1 MHAIIVGGGIG
12 GLTTALALN
21 AQGIDATVFEA
32 VQDIRPLG
40 VGINLLPHAVSVL
53 AELGLLESL
62 GAHSIETKELI
73 FFSKHGKEIW
83 REPRGL
89 AAGYPVPQ
97 FSTHRGEFQA
107 LLLATATE
115 RLGQDHIKTGMS
127 YRRHNVLPHGGGV
140 DVWFENRKYG
150 TEVGPVHADLL
161 IGADGIHSTVRSGFY
176 PAEGPPRWSGAILW
190 RAAIESAPF
199 LSGRSMIMAGHSEQ
213 KLVVYPISKQA
224 LDQGRSLTN
233 WIAEL
238 RIGAPGAPV
247 PSRESWNKPGR
258 FEDFMPSFQGWAFD
272 WLDFPSLAAKTPEA
286 FEFPMVDRDPVEQW
300 SFGSATLLGDAAHP
314 MYPVGSNG
322 ASQAILDAETISRH
336 LAEAHDDIPG
346 ALKAYQTERL
356 PATAALVAA
365 NRRQGPEEV
374 MQIVEDRAPNG
385 FDQLEDI
392 ISQAELMTV
401 ASKYKQVAGFYR
413 AAVDKV
419 AHGRN

>member
-1 MHAIIVGGGIG
+1 ME
-12 GLTTALALN
+12 GL
-21 AQGIDATVFEA
+21 GEFVF
-32 VQDIRPLG
+32 
-40 VGINLLPHAVSVL
+40 
-53 AELGLLESL
+53 
-62 GAHSIETKELI
+62 
-73 FFSKHGKEIW
+73 
-83 REPRGL
+83 
-89 AAGYPVPQ
+89 
-97 FSTHRGEFQA
+97 GEFQA

-127 YRRHNVLPHGGGV
+127 YLRHNVRPSGGV
-140 DVWFENRKYG
+140 DVWFEDRASG
-150 TEVGPVHADLL
+150 ADAGPFHADLL

-190 RAAIESAPF
+190 RAAIEDAPF

-224 LDQGRSLTN
+224 LDQGLSLTN

-238 RIGAPGAPV
+238 RIGAPGDPV

-258 FEDFMPSFQGWAFD
+258 FEDFMPRFKDWAFD
-272 WLDFPSLAAKTPEA
+272 WLDFPSLTAKTPRA

-300 SFGSATLLGDAAHP
+300 SFGPATLLGDAAHP

-322 ASQAILDAETISRH
+322 ASQAILDAKAISSR
-336 LAEAHDDIPG
+336 LAEANGDIPG
-346 ALKAYQTERL
+346 ALKAYEAERL

-385 FDQLEDI
+385 FDRLDDI
-392 ISQAELMTV
+392 ISHTELEAI
-401 ASKYKQVAGFYR
+401 ASKYKHVAGFDR

-419 AHGRN
+419 AHGGD